1 VIEEESGKAITAIQQ
16 AGFKLGLCISD
27 SLASKILNEFFDFNQ
42 DIGKV
47 TVLREQFRSLRPS
60 EFPRKKFNVIAEI
73 KKLP

>member
-27 SLASKILNEFFDFNQ
+27 SLASKILNEFFDFKQ
-42 DIGKV
+42 DIGKG
-47 TVLREQFRSLRPS
+47 TVLREEFRSLLPS
-60 EFPRKKFNVIAEI
+60 EFPKRKFNVIAEI